1 MKIAGSAIAM
11 TAAHAYSEHFTQQET
26 LRAWVGDRS
35 IASNTSETRDTRA
48 LQRLDSTAL
57 SSISSTD
64 DLLNGLKDD
73 RLSLSPRALA
83 LAPTKAFMPLGAPAD
98 KAAEV
103 QAPASEPQEEDDGL
117 SLKLRLM
124 KMLIEHLTGRKIE
137 LMKPSDI
144 RVSDADA
151 LAAQTASQAGQGT
164 GEPQNDLEGWGLV
177 YDYYESYQESE
188 TLDFNAKG
196 LVKTADGQEISINLS
211 LSMSRDFAASQQIS
225 IRAGDALKDPLVVNF
240 AGTAAQLG
248 ERDFHF
254 DLDADGRMDQ
264 IAFVGPGSG
273 FLALDKNG
281 DGRINDG
288 SELFG
293 PTTGSGFGEL
303 AVHDED
309 RNGWIDE
316 SDSIYDRLR
325 IWTRDAN
332 GQEQLLGL
340 GQAGVGA
347 IYLGHSDSPFLLKNA
362 DNQLQG
368 QVKNTGIYLRED
380 GGVGTVQELDL
391 VV

>member
-11 TAAHAYSEHFTQQET
+11 TAAHAYSENYVRKEQLTT
-26 LRAWVGDRS
+26 WVGDRS
-35 IASNTSETRDTRA
+35 SATSTSNNQA
-48 LQRLDSTAL
+48 LQRLEPGAHTRPTAP
-57 SSISSTD
+57 TD
-64 DLLNGLKDD
+64 DLLKSLKDD
-73 RLSLSPRALA
+73 TLTLSSRARALA
-83 LAPTKAFMPLGAPAD
+83 PKKAFMPTPSSTDTKAKGVEQGA
-98 KAAEV
+98 E
-103 QAPASEPQEEDDGL
+103 EFEDDGL
-117 SLKLRLM
+117 DLKMRLM

-137 LMKPSDI
+137 LMKPSDAK
-144 RVSDADA
+144 VSDEAQAAASDA
-151 LAAQTASQAGQGT
+151 ANAQNAEAS
-164 GEPQNDLEGWGLV
+164 EMEGWGMV

-188 TLDFNAKG
+188 TLNFNAKG
-196 LVKTADGQEISINLS
+196 LVKTADGKEININLS
-211 LSMSRDFAASQQIS
+211 LSMSRDFATSQQIN

-240 AGTAAQLG
+240 SGTAAQLG
-248 ERDFHF
+248 ERNFHF

-281 DGRINDG
+281 DGRINNG

-293 PTTGSGFGEL
+293 PTTGSGFAEL

-309 RNGWIDE
+309 KNGWIDE

-347 IYLGHSDSPFLLKNA
+347 IYLGNIQSPFLLKDA

-368 QVKNTGIYLRED
+368 QIKNSGIYLKEN